1 MSVRTDRMFAIP
13 FAINLGS
20 VAVISRRC
28 GILSC
33 NQRAHDPP
41 MFAIPTPDVGEGA
54 DGGDPGFLGFSEALL
69 RVPLNSVQKGLSRPL
84 DFCQVESTPLNRPDD
99 AIERRW
105 AALVGIGVNRLTVAV
120 P

>member
-1 MSVRTDRMFAIP
+1 MFAIP

-41 MFAIPTPDVGEGA
+41 MFAIPTRMFAGRYSYAPQRRCQSAPARELGPLLAALEV
-54 DGGDPGFLGFSEALL
+54 GDPFGSI
-69 RVPLNSVQKGLSRPL
+69 P
-84 DFCQVESTPLNRPDD
+84 
-99 AIERRW
+99 
-105 AALVGIGVNRLTVAV
+105 
-120 P
+120 